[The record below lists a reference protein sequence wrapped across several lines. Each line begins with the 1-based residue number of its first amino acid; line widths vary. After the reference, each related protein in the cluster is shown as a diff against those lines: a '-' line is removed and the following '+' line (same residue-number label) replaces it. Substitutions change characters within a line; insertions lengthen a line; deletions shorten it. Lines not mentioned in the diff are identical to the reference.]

1 MNSNIQ
7 EISSSLDNISCSD
20 CKEPIFRHNK
30 NKCKI
35 KFDVIE
41 ENFLTFLNVDKINRS
56 EIEARN
62 KQAENYKKY
71 TNIKYSFQKKILSEF
86 LSNISI
92 KQSLG
97 EILDLGTG
105 VGPTPKIY
113 FDKHYRKISCI
124 DFSIDSLLYNKRNI
138 NNLFKNVFWINS
150 DISKLH
156 FTHNSFDLIV
166 ASDFIQHIIGH
177 TRKLEIIKNLTDSLK
192 PKGGFYLSF
201 FNFNIWHYHKGDR
214 IGDWVDGIKYERLM
228 LSEVENIIADKI
240 KINSIIFQIFQVHWL
255 DKFLS
260 KFRIFRH
267 LARWIIICGE
277 KK

>member
-20 CKEPIFRHNK
+20 CKEPIVSHYK

-35 KFDVIE
+35 KIDAVE
-41 ENFLTFLNVDKINRS
+41 ENFLTFLNINRMNIS
-56 EIEARN
+56 EIETRN
-62 KQAENYKKY
+62 KQSEKYKKY
-71 TNIKYSFQKKILSEF
+71 TNIKYTFQKKILSEF

-92 KQSLG
+92 KEPLG

-105 VGPTPKIY
+105 IGPTPKLY
-113 FDKHYRKISCI
+113 FDKNYQKISCI
-124 DFSIDSLLYNKRNI
+124 DFSIDSLLHNKRNI
-138 NNLFKNVFWINS
+138 NNSFKNVFWINS
-150 DISKLH
+150 DISKLY
-156 FTHNSFDLIV
+156 FAHNSYDLIV
-166 ASDFIQHIIGH
+166 ASDFIQHINGH

-192 PKGGFYLSF
+192 PKGSFYLSF
-201 FNFNIWHYHKGDR
+201 FNFNILHYFRGDR
-214 IGDWVDGIKYERLM
+214 IGKFDGIKYERLI
-228 LSEVENIIADKI
+228 LSEVENIITDKI
-240 KINSIIFQIFQVHWL
+240 NINSIIFQIFHIPWL

-260 KFRIFRH
+260 KFRIFRF